1 MFHRTALGC
10 GVLGTFVLAFLAG
23 GCASQETAVVN
34 FSYVVEKEKGLP
46 PGMKTIAI
54 VPAKLGE
61 TTDPKW
67 SELSTTV
74 LASLI
79 NESKNKFG
87 GEVTVT
93 ERRDTKAVF
102 DEADLA
108 AAGMS
113 TKKGGS
119 PGELLGAEGYL
130 LSNINVKVEKH
141 VGKQR
146 TLSGLDL
153 AGWGGRRSGGGRVNA
168 ETEEVETVTRNMTV
182 QTEFKLVD
190 AGNGRV
196 WEHFSPKTY
205 RSTDRTKA
213 SPIFGSSK
221 TEAELTPQDQIIGA
235 LVERGAR
242 EFVSQLMPCRIDVE
256 AEVESSGNKDCADGV
271 RLLRAESYLEA
282 ISSFKAA
289 LAADPNDHR
298 AAYGAGVA
306 SEAMGRHD
314 AALNYYK
321 QACAGKDDRT
331 YADARDRVKTYG
343 SRARNKG

>member
-1 MFHRTALGC
+1 MARNVAKC
-10 GVLGTFVLAFLAG
+10 GWCVLFGSLFLLG
-23 GCASQETAVVN
+23 GCASRETAVVS

-54 VPAKLGE
+54 MPAKVGE

-79 NESKNKFG
+79 NESRGKFG
-87 GEVTVT
+87 TDVTVT
-93 ERRDTKAVF
+93 ERRDTKPVF

-108 AAGMS
+108 AAGMAS
-113 TKKGGS
+113 KKGGK
-119 PGELLGAEGYL
+119 PGELIGADGYV

-146 TLSGLDL
+146 TLSGLDI
-153 AGWGGRRSGGGRVNA
+153 AGFGGHRSGGGRVNA

-190 AGNGRV
+190 ATNGRV
-196 WEHFSPKTY
+196 WEHFSPKTF
-205 RSTDRTKA
+205 RATDRTKA
-213 SPIFGSSK
+213 SPIFGSSQ
-221 TEAELTPQDQIIGA
+221 TEAALTPQDQIVGS

-256 AEVESSGNKDCADGV
+256 TEVTSSGNANCAEGV
-271 RLLRAESYLEA
+271 RQLRAEQYLEA
-282 ISSFKAA
+282 LTAFKAA
-289 LAADPNDHR
+289 LAENPNDHQ

-314 AALNYYK
+314 AALTYYK
-321 QACAGKDDRT
+321 QACAGQDNRI
-331 YADARDRVKTYG
+331 YAEARDRVKAYG
-343 SRARNKG
+343 GRVRK

>member
-1 MFHRTALGC
+1 MSGRVVTIGLSMALC
-10 GVLGTFVLAFLAG
+10 SVTVVT
-23 GCASQETAVVN
+23 GCAPKQTAVVS

-54 VPAKLGE
+54 MPAKVGE

-74 LASLI
+74 IASLI
-79 NESKNKFG
+79 NESRSKFG
-87 GEVTVT
+87 TAVTVT

-102 DEADLA
+102 EEADLA

-119 PGELLGAEGYL
+119 GGELIGADGYL

-153 AGWGGRRSGGGRVNA
+153 AGWGGHRYGGGRVNA

-190 AGNGRV
+190 SANGRV

-205 RSTDRTKA
+205 RATDRTKA

-221 TEAELTPQDQIIGA
+221 TEAELTPQDQIIGS
-235 LVERGAR
+235 LVELGAR
-242 EFVSQLMPCRIDVE
+242 EFVSMLMPCRIDVE
-256 AEVESSGNKDCADGV
+256 TEVESSGNKNCAEGV
-271 RLLRAESYLEA
+271 RLLRAEAYREA
-282 ISSFKAA
+282 ISAFQAA
-289 LAADPNDHR
+289 MAEDSNDHR

-306 SEAMGRHD
+306 CEASGQYES
-314 AALNYYK
+314 ALKYYK
-321 QACAGKDDRT
+321 QACAGEDNRT
-331 YADARDRVKTYG
+331 YAEARDRMKSYG
-343 SRARNKG
+343 GRVRK